1 MSDAD
6 KALAPE
12 RHFEILADGTLVP
25 VTFRLGEADKPVRE
39 REIVKVKKLGMA
51 DMPLLAE
58 VITVEAKEVG
68 LLTGKDEAW
77 VKDLDDDSFEA
88 LIEEGRRLN
97 FTRFSKFWK
106 RRMDLLKAM
115 GQQGVLDAAMRKA
128 ADAVTR
134 QAGQST

>member
-1 MSDAD
+1 MDANTITPD
-6 KALAPE
+6 
-12 RHFEILADGTLVP
+12 RHFEILADGSMIA
-25 VTFRLGEADKPVRE
+25 VTFRGDETGKPVRE
-39 REIVKVKKLGMA
+39 REIVKVKKMGMA

-58 VITVEAKEVG
+58 VITAEAKEIA

-106 RRMDLLKAM
+106 RRMDLLTAM
-115 GQQGVLDAAMRKA
+115 GQKGVLDAAMRKA
-128 ADAVTR
+128 ADAL
-134 QAGQST
+134 AHKGGNPA

>member
-1 MSDAD
+1 MNDAD

-25 VTFRLGEADKPVRE
+25 VTFRLAEGDKPVRE